1 MLIGGDHSAAAGYWS
16 GIAQAHQPRGDIGL
30 VWIDA
35 HMDSHTPFTSPN
47 GYVHGMPLA
56 ALLGHGDPGLTGLLS
71 PRAAPGSRLPDRD
84 PRFRAGGSGLLR
96 TLDVR
101 VFYMDEVR
109 SRGLERVLDDALE
122 IVGRAPAGFGVTLD
136 LDGIEPGDAP
146 GQHAFPNG
154 LRSDALASPLAAR
167 PPLRG
172 PGNFGVQSFRG
183 QGWTHAGLHAGRGSE
198 PCATAAGA
206 S

>member
-71 PRAAPGSRLPDRD
+71 PRAKLRPDRVCLIGTRD
-84 PRFRAGGSGLLR
+84 FEPEEAALLR

-109 SRGLERVLDDALE
+109 SRAGTRS
-122 IVGRAPAGFGVTLD
+122 GRRAGDRRTR
-136 LDGIEPGDAP
+136 ARR
-146 GQHAFPNG
+146 
-154 LRSDALASPLAAR
+154 LRR
-167 PPLRG
+167 HTG
-172 PGNFGVQSFRG
+172 PGRHR
-183 QGWTHAGLHAGRGSE
+183 TRRCPGSARL
-198 PCATAAGA
+198 PRTGCAATRCFPAFAACCATAAA
-206 S
+206 WAWKFRSSILPRTRMDARWTSCWPW

>member
-47 GYVHGMPLA
+47 GYARHALA

-71 PRAAPGSRLPDRD
+71 PRAKLRPDRVCLIGTRD
-84 PRFRAGGSGLLR
+84 FEPEKRPCCARWTCASS
-96 TLDVR
+96 
-101 VFYMDEVR
+101 MDEVR
-109 SRGLERVLDDALE
+109 SRGLERVLNDALE

-146 GQHAFPNG
+146 GSARLPRTGCAATRCFPAF
-154 LRSDALASPLAAR
+154 AAC
-167 PPLRG
+167 
-172 PGNFGVQSFRG
+172 
-183 QGWTHAGLHAGRGSE
+183 
-198 PCATAAGA
+198 CATAAA
-206 S
+206 WAWKFRSSILPRTRMDARWTSCWPW

>member
-71 PRAAPGSRLPDRD
+71 PRASCAR
-84 PRFRAGGSGLLR
+84 
-96 TLDVR
+96 
-101 VFYMDEVR
+101 
-109 SRGLERVLDDALE
+109 
-122 IVGRAPAGFGVTLD
+122 I
-136 LDGIEPGDAP
+136 
-146 GQHAFPNG
+146 
-154 LRSDALASPLAAR
+154 ASA
-167 PPLRG
+167 
-172 PGNFGVQSFRG
+172 
-183 QGWTHAGLHAGRGSE
+183 
-198 PCATAAGA
+198 
-206 S
+206 